1 MGRWGQLSGL
11 IILLNT
17 HVIVPVPAKW
27 NSLAI
32 CYAGSIKQRDLGGE
46 AMGSG
51 RWVSGAGPP
60 VGGGER
66 ALQHTHTD
74 TGRAG
79 CLLFSCSSGR
89 GAVFNCNMIL

>member
-32 CYAGSIKQRDLGGE
+32 CYAGSMKQRDSGGK

-51 RWVSGAGPP
+51 RWVSGAGRGDHGAARS
-60 VGGGER
+60 GGGE
-66 ALQHTHTD
+66 
-74 TGRAG
+74 
-79 CLLFSCSSGR
+79 
-89 GAVFNCNMIL
+89 